1 MLYLFSVGVP
11 SSGFVLSCTVFKV
24 GSLSIAPRDC
34 LALWGRLAPEPVVGF
49 A

>member
-1 MLYLFSVGVP
+1 MLYLFSVSAA
-11 SSGFVLSCTVFKV
+11 SSGLVLSCTVFKV
-24 GSLSIAPRDC
+24 GSLSIAPIDC